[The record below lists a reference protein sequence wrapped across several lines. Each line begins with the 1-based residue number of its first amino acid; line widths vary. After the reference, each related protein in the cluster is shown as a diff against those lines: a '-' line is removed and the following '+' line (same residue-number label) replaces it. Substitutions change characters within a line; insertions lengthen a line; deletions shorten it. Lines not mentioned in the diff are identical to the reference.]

1 MLFVARITHTVT
13 GITPYHESSDSMRP
27 SMAAAST
34 SHGYSPAMTLL
45 PRDAWIVGGCDCRWL
60 QNHEMKTSPSRHL
73 AFHRCLGKTAH
84 SGKWSS
90 DASPLSRCDASDAL
104 LALFLCAGHCGIV
117 LSHLEAIPIYSNHLW
132 FRYHYACH
140 PLMPVVLVMNCQTA
154 LQGLQ
159 ASQNHNHSRGL
170 KWSCSSAFSPL
181 SSQATGQAFVASA
194 LWSSLEHIGPSL
206 FVFSELFKRILMCLG
221 RKFPK
226 PKALTRSIISN
237 AFFQTSC

>member
-1 MLFVARITHTVT
+1 
-13 GITPYHESSDSMRP
+13 
-27 SMAAAST
+27 
-34 SHGYSPAMTLL
+34 
-45 PRDAWIVGGCDCRWL
+45 
-60 QNHEMKTSPSRHL
+60 MKWRRHRHVTSPSIGVW
-73 AFHRCLGKTAH
+73 AKQPTA
-84 SGKWSS
+84 
-90 DASPLSRCDASDAL
+90 ANEAL
-104 LALFLCAGHCGIV
+104 TQVPWVDVMQVMHCWHFFLCAGHCGIV

>member
-104 LALFLCAGHCGIV
+104 LALFFMCRALRHCSV
-117 LSHLEAIPIYSNHLW
+117 SSRSNSNI
-132 FRYHYACH
+132 F
-140 PLMPVVLVMNCQTA
+140 Q
-154 LQGLQ
+154 
-159 ASQNHNHSRGL
+159 
-170 KWSCSSAFSPL
+170 SPL
-181 SSQATGQAFVASA
+181 IPLPLRLPSSDACCACYELPNCSA
-194 LWSSLEHIGPSL
+194 RSAGITKPQPFTRTEVIL
-206 FVFSELFKRILMCLG
+206 FFCF
-221 RKFPK
+221 
-226 PKALTRSIISN
+226 
-237 AFFQTSC
+237 